1 MAFGI
6 KFKTV
11 KTNNKY
17 SIESLYEAI
26 KDKQFSAGTPSLTK
40 HGLNTLITFPALDSR
55 NQIWI
60 IRTGLGKETNKFQ
73 IQKQEQAGMGNMMK
87 NSAMDG
93 LTKGFAGMGRMVGDN
108 ARECERLVD
117 VTARELEAL
126 GL

>member
-6 KFKTV
+6 KFKTI
-11 KTNNKY
+11 KTQNKY
-17 SIESLYEAI
+17 SIESFYEAI
-26 KDKQFSAGTPSLTK
+26 KDKQFSAGVPSLTK
-40 HGLNTLITFPALDSR
+40 HGLNKIVTFPALDNR

-60 IRTGLGKETNKFQ
+60 MKTGIGKEANKFQ

-93 LTKGFAGMGRMVGDN
+93 LTKGLAGIGKFVGDN

-117 VTARELEAL
+117 VTADELNAL